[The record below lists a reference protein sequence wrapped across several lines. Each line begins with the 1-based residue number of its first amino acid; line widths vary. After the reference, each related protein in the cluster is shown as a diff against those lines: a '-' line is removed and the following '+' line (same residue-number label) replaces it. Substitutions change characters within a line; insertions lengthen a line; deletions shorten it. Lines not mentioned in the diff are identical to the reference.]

1 MILTSMEILISR
13 VEPRWLEAYSQIL
26 ISNLQQALKNQ
37 LMAVGLKAVKC
48 LHLIFVQ
55 LKDVSLFKRSRFKF
69 KNDTKSP
76 TDSLTRFILE
86 R

>member
-1 MILTSMEILISR
+1 MILTSMEILILR

-37 LMAVGLKAVKC
+37 LMAVGLKAIKC

-55 LKDVSLFKRSRFKF
+55 LKDVSLYKRG
-69 KNDTKSP
+69 
-76 TDSLTRFILE
+76 TDLNLKMIRNLQLIRKLASS
-86 R
+86 

>member
-37 LMAVGLKAVKC
+37 LMAVGLKAIKC

-55 LKDVSLFKRSRFKF
+55 LKDVSLYKRG
-69 KNDTKSP
+69 
-76 TDSLTRFILE
+76 TDLNLKMIRNLQLIRKLASS
-86 R
+86 